1 MGGYGEIENN
11 RENRPLMQLYIQ
23 RVKTLFIYSTNE
35 EKNHAF
41 LKPINLMQ
49 QIHIAIM
56 ATTSTRPP
64 SPTKTT
70 KTTATIKKNSIGILL
85 LLLQNND
92 RTLQEKKTTKNKEK
106 QRRNNNQ
113 RDTRKFRTGALTSKH
128 KEEGIPVKE

>member
-70 KTTATIKKNSIGILL
+70 NTTATIIKIVLGYFCCCYKIMTEHYRKKKLPKIKKNRGEITIRGTPGSSEPG
-85 LLLQNND
+85 
-92 RTLQEKKTTKNKEK
+92 
-106 QRRNNNQ
+106 
-113 RDTRKFRTGALTSKH
+113 H
-128 KEEGIPVKE
+128 